1 MSQPLLYQYHHH
13 EHEPRPTYRHAPGLP
28 SRRVGREDGV
38 GLRSKQQPA
47 LVIVFIVVI
56 IDIRFIFIILIVILQ
71 HGCRD
76 ETSHSRE
83 SMG

>member
-13 EHEPRPTYRHAPGLP
+13 EHAPRPTYRHAPGLP

-83 SMG
+83 FLG